1 MITIEVLISMLILFM
16 VVATSVATLKQ
27 LKIIR
32 LQQVKHEEL
41 YINVLNIKEMLEGAV
56 CKKFLE
62 TSGSV
67 NGFEYRAKCSKI
79 AEKRSYKKDFEE
91 GIDGNFGNEL
101 VTLYKVE
108 LTLKKGRFEKAY
120 NYLETV
126 VRTIR

>member
-1 MITIEVLISMLILFM
+1 
-16 VVATSVATLKQ
+16 
-27 LKIIR
+27 
-32 LQQVKHEEL
+32 
-41 YINVLNIKEMLEGAV
+41 MLEGVV

-91 GIDGNFGNEL
+91 GVDGNFGDEL